1 MNNVHELLSTL
12 YVLVSLAAQSPQLCS
27 ALLCQLDWGAA
38 PYSGIRNPLNNKKT
52 PTLRRSMVV
61 SYSQKPFSLE
71 KLEGL
76 VRL

>member
-1 MNNVHELLSTL
+1 MNNEHKLLSTL
-12 YVLVSLAAQSPQLCS
+12 CMLVSLAAQSPQLCS

-38 PYSGIRNPLNNKKT
+38 PYSGIRNHLNNDKT
-52 PTLRRSMVV
+52 PTLGRSRVV

-71 KLEGL
+71 KLGGL